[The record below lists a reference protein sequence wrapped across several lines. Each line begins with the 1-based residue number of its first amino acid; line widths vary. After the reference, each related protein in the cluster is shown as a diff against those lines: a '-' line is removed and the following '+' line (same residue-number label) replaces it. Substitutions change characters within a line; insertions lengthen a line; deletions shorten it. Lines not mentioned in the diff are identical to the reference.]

1 MNTAMHKLEEKCN
14 YLQSVID
21 GVNDRI
27 MVIKEDYTV
36 EIMNSALAKMIK
48 GIEIVDP
55 ENPKCYEISH
65 HRSTPC
71 EEVEHPCPLKMVLDT
86 HKPATVVHDHYDVD
100 GTKHYVELSDTPLF
114 DKDGNCIGV
123 VETARD
129 ISSHLEVQEELRE
142 EKVTL
147 NHQAYHDALTGL
159 PNRVLFNDRAEQG
172 MKKAKR
178 NNTKLALFFIDLDH
192 FKEIND
198 SLGHMI
204 GDEVLKV
211 VTRRLAGIMRK
222 EDTLARIGGDEFTI
236 AMEGLNQVQDVSVLA
251 QKILEVLDKPI
262 MIEENEV
269 HISSSIGISFYP
281 EDGNN
286 IYDLLKYADTA
297 MYKAKDKG
305 RNNFQLYSSEMTEL
319 VFERTMMEASL
330 RQALKNEE
338 FVVYYQ
344 PQVNAKTDTLIGMEG
359 LVRWQHSNMGLVS
372 PEKFMHLM
380 EKTKLMIPL
389 DKWVMETAMTQ
400 VVQWYGQ
407 GLNPGVLTLNIS
419 MKQLSEK
426 DFIPTLKTILVET
439 KCNPEWIELEIT
451 EEQIIN
457 NTDNAITIL
466 RQLSDIGIG
475 LAIDNFGTGYS
486 SLSYLKR
493 LPVNKLKID
502 RSFVRGLPEDS
513 LVAKAV
519 IALSK
524 SLKLKVIAEGV
535 ETEAQ
540 KNFLVENGC
549 KDIQGYLYGK
559 AMPAN
564 KMERVLSEGFK
575 LNIKKGL

>member
-1 MNTAMHKLEEKCN
+1 MNTTMHKLEEKCN

-27 MVIKEDYTV
+27 MVIKKDYTV
-36 EIMNSALAKMIK
+36 EIMNSTYSKMIK
-48 GIEIVDP
+48 NIEISDP
-55 ENPKCYEISH
+55 EEPKCYEISH

-71 EEVEHPCPLKMVLDT
+71 DSVDYPCPLKIVLDT
-86 HKPATVVHDHYDVD
+86 EKSTTVVHDHYDAE
-100 GTKHYVELSDTPLF
+100 GTKHYVELSNTPLF
-114 DKDGNCIGV
+114 DKDKKCIGV

-159 PNRVLFNDRAEQG
+159 PNRVLFNDRVEQG
-172 MKKAKR
+172 MKKAER

-211 VTRRLAGIMRK
+211 VTQRLNGIIRK

-236 AMEGLNQVQDVSVLA
+236 AMEGLNQIQDVSLLA
-251 QKILEVLDKPI
+251 QKILEVLDKPM

-269 HISSSIGISFYP
+269 HMSSSIGISFYP
-281 EDGNN
+281 EDANN
-286 IYDLLKYADTA
+286 IHDLMKYADTA
-297 MYKAKDKG
+297 MYKAKDMG

-344 PQVNAKTDTLIGMEG
+344 PQVNGKTDTLIGMEA
-359 LVRWQHSNMGLVS
+359 LVRWQNPNMGLVS
-372 PEKFMHLM
+372 PEMFIHLM
-380 EKTKLMIPL
+380 EKTKLMIQL
-389 DKWVMETAMTQ
+389 DKWVMETAMIQ
-400 VVQWYGQ
+400 IVQWYGQ
-407 GLNPGVLTLNIS
+407 GLNPGVLTLNLS
-419 MKQLSEK
+419 MKQLGEK
-426 DFIPTLKTILVET
+426 DFIPTLKTMLIKT
-439 KCNPEWIELEIT
+439 KCNPKWIELEIT

-466 RQLSDIGIG
+466 RQLSDIGVG
-475 LAIDNFGTGYS
+475 LAVDDFGTGYS
-486 SLSYLKR
+486 SLSHLKR
-493 LPVNKLKID
+493 LPINKLKID

-524 SLKLKVIAEGV
+524 SLKFKVIAEGV

-549 KDIQGYLYGK
+549 KNIQGYLYGK
-559 AMPAN
+559 PMPADEM
-564 KMERVLSEGFK
+564 KRVLSEGF
-575 LNIKKGL
+575 

>member
-1 MNTAMHKLEEKCN
+1 MNTTMHKLEEKCN

-21 GVNDRI
+21 AVNDRI

-36 EIMNSALAKMIK
+36 EIMNSALSKTIK
-48 GIEIVDP
+48 DIEIADP

-65 HRSTPC
+65 YRSTPC
-71 EEVEHPCPLKMVLDT
+71 EGVEHPCPLKMVLDT
-86 HKPATVVHDHYDVD
+86 HKPATVVHDHYDAD
-100 GTKHYVELSDTPLF
+100 GSKHYVELSDTPLF

-159 PNRVLFNDRAEQG
+159 PNRVLFNDRVEQG
-172 MKKAKR
+172 IKKSKR

-198 SLGHMI
+198 SLGHMV

-211 VTRRLAGIMRK
+211 VTQRLNGTIRK

-236 AMEGLNQVQDVSVLA
+236 AMEGLSQIQDVSVLA
-251 QKILEVLDKPI
+251 QKILKVLDKPI

-281 EDGNN
+281 EDGNSTH
-286 IYDLLKYADTA
+286 DLLKYADTA

-305 RNNFQLYSSEMTEL
+305 RNNFQFYSSEMTEL
-319 VFERTMMEASL
+319 VFERTMMEVSL
-330 RQALKNEE
+330 RQALRNEE

-344 PQVNAKTDTLIGMEG
+344 PQVNGETDTLIGMEG
-359 LVRWQHSNMGLVS
+359 LVRWQHPNMGLVS

-380 EKTKLMIPL
+380 EKTKLMIQL

-400 VVQWYGQ
+400 IVQWYGQ
-407 GLNPGVLTLNIS
+407 GLNPGVLTLNLS
-419 MKQLSEK
+419 MKQLGEK
-426 DFIPTLKTILVET
+426 DFIPTLKTMLIKT
-439 KCNPEWIELEIT
+439 KCNPKWIELEIT

-466 RQLSDIGIG
+466 RQLSAIGIG

-493 LPVNKLKID
+493 LPINKLKID
-502 RSFVRGLPEDS
+502 RSFVRCLPEDS

-535 ETEAQ
+535 ETEVQ

-549 KDIQGYLYGK
+549 KNIQGYLYGK
-559 AMPAN
+559 PMPSN
-564 KMERVLSEGFK
+564 EMERVLSEGF
-575 LNIKKGL
+575 